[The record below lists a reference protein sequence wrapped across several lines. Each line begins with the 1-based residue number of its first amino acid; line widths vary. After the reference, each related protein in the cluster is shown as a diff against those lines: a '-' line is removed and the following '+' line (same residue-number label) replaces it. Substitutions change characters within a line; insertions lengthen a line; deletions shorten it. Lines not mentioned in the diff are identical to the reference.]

1 MWWTQRCVNQPI
13 DSYCYLMPL
22 DHPLIRILLEL
33 QQAWVTGWLML
44 CGLNCSSGAIDTES
58 QIFTQSPVDTR
69 RVTSSMTAP
78 GDTSGEQILCSSF
91 INIIWETWVQYSSIC
106 WHRYFFPK
114 WLLVLSKCSEL
125 HRYTLQSSKCSHW
138 MDVSVGRDLS
148 MSKIFARALITN
160 CHFFISNVSYKATN
174 KTGRWVSEMSA
185 GYQTHYSTSYMKSY
199 TTA

>member
-91 INIIWETWVQYSSIC
+91 INIIWGTWVQYSSIC
-106 WHRYFFPK
+106 CHCYNFERDFGPVKIHRF
-114 WLLVLSKCSEL
+114 VL
-125 HRYTLQSSKCSHW
+125 YSSKCSGGW
-138 MDVSVGRDLS
+138 MGVLGSGVTTWNRDNLP
-148 MSKIFARALITN
+148 ALETYLQ
-160 CHFFISNVSYKATN
+160 FVISGFTWLWKHLHRSIRQKC
-174 KTGRWVSEMSA
+174 
-185 GYQTHYSTSYMKSY
+185 YMC
-199 TTA
+199 